1 MYCGR
6 GHLKVVSSCGLTVL
20 YLPGSKQQTDSV
32 RDELGNIEEHLAAKE
47 SDMSHKSWW
56 RGKL

>member
-1 MYCGR
+1 M
-6 GHLKVVSSCGLTVL
+6 KVVSSCGLTVL

-32 RDELGNIEEHLAAKE
+32 RDELVNIEEHLAAKE